1 MENSFIIDTNDN
13 GLSIKFKTEA
23 NIKLASVKN
32 KEKREEAGNC
42 FASVER

>member
-1 MENSFIIDTNDN
+1 MKNYFIIDTNDN

-32 KEKREEAGNC
+32 KEKREMLKMK
-42 FASVER
+42 